1 LVFSGGCDKIPLS
14 PPLEKGGFTISAFSV
29 SILGRELLD
38 QINQILPAFKS
49 DDQQNL
55 GGLGI

>member
-1 LVFSGGCDKIPLS
+1 LVFSGGCDKIPVS
-14 PPLEKGGFTISAFSV
+14 PHLEKGGFTLSAFSV

-38 QINQILPAFKS
+38 QIKQILPAFKS